1 MLSSEEIATLVAAL
15 PLSFVV
21 MQAGG
26 SVYRRL
32 RSSAVAQCVARI
44 SAMIMADEEPTDGE
58 MRALRSRYS
67 AGVVLDSVLFVAE
80 KIYGDRLNRL
90 VLIIEVCALDYYLLG
105 MIRRSRGLRRVRNL
119 SKLSLLT
126 NATMVVEY
134 AEVYM
139 EESHRLSRFYAM
151 AALVSARPNR
161 AIRYIERFDE
171 ALSLYEVAILAQ
183 LMRRAGVA
191 IAYTPM
197 LVSQN
202 RNLQLVGIYLC
213 EHFSITDSEPH
224 LQLLAE
230 SDDREIAYMALQA
243 ICAIR
248 GDISTVEVGE
258 ALQQFMPHQR
268 TAFIMRAVQNC
279 YSLRSCAH
287 YLSPDEREIFLQRQ
301 NSYKCRMVC
310 N

>member
-1 MLSSEEIATLVAAL
+1 MLSFEGSAALLAAL
-15 PLSFVV
+15 PLSFMVA
-21 MQAGG
+21 QAGG
-26 SVYRRL
+26 SAYRRM
-32 RSSAVAQCVARI
+32 RAGAVARCVARI
-44 SAMIMADEEPTDGE
+44 SAMIMADEEPSDE
-58 MRALRSRYS
+58 DMRSLRSRYS
-67 AGVVLDSVLFVAE
+67 VGVVLDSVLFVAD

-90 VLIIEVCALDYYLLG
+90 VLIIEVCELDYYLLG
-105 MIRRSRGLRRVRNL
+105 LIRRSRGLQRVRNL

-126 NATMVVEY
+126 NAAMVVEY
-134 AEVYM
+134 AEAYL
-139 EESHRLSRFYAM
+139 EEEHRATRFYAI
-151 AALVSARPNR
+151 AALVSARPSR
-161 AIRYIERFDE
+161 AIRYIERFDS
-171 ALSLYEVAILAQ
+171 ALTLHEVALLVQ

-202 RNLQLVGIYLC
+202 RNVRLVGIYLC
-213 EHFSITDSEPH
+213 EHFSITDAEPH
-224 LQLLAE
+224 LQRLAE
-230 SDDREIAYMALQA
+230 SKDREVAYMALQA

-268 TAFIMRAVQNC
+268 AAFIMRAVQNC

-287 YLSPDEREIFLQRQ
+287 YLSPDEREMFSQRQ
-301 NSYKCRMVC
+301 NSYKCRIVC